1 MSEEQKHF
9 LTRQRWEVLMALK
22 KNPHLMKRE
31 FLAKEIIINGRSGK
45 LWAASGT
52 TIESLKRCGWVEHV
66 TLGASWGND
75 TPFRMGR
82 MPSAWR
88 ITEAGRKAVEACP
101 DQFPGEPRYGE
112 GNG

>member
-1 MSEEQKHF
+1 MNNNQKHF
-9 LTRQRWEVLMALK
+9 LTRQRWEVLTALK

-31 FLAKEIIINGRSGK
+31 FLAREIIINHRDGK
-45 LWAASGT
+45 TWAASGP

-66 TLGASWGND
+66 TLGGGWGD
-75 TPFRMGR
+75 GTPFRMGR

-88 ITEAGRKAVEACP
+88 ITEAGLKAVEACP
-101 DQFPGEPRYGE
+101 DQFPGEPRYGA